1 MADYDAGE
9 ISERE
14 RLAADRQKA
23 LAKTNADALL
33 RQYYNQ
39 LGTYDLA
46 DQQNRALADR
56 NAIQMR
62 RKAEADRFE
71 AARNLRSAGRG
82 ILSQMGPAGM
92 QGSATENFMRGME
105 NRSDADSST
114 YWNQLQ
120 ENLDTVENSYL
131 ENENQNNI
139 SREEARVNAL
149 KGIEDIMSETS
160 ANLSNINP
168 NLYEE
173 VTPED
178 LGVDVNPLQNR
189 QTRESLAQQSGYVM
203 PQQAR
208 FNALGNY
215 NSRNRIAQPN
225 YFGQLMNQ
233 INRNPQQQLY
243 QRARTAADNPL
254 VFDEETGTFK
264 PAWQQ

>member
-9 ISERE
+9 VSERE

-39 LGTYDLA
+39 LSTYDLA

-56 NAIQMR
+56 NALQMR

-105 NRSDADSST
+105 NRSDADNST

-173 VTPED
+173 VTPEGI
-178 LGVDVNPLQNR
+178 GVDVNPLQNR
-189 QTRESLAQQSGYVM
+189 QTRESLAQQSGYLLPTYAGQLPYWTSPDGQYAGEPYIM
-203 PQQAR
+203 PGNAR
-208 FNALGNY
+208 QNALRHAP
-215 NSRNRIAQPN
+215 RNRIAQPN
-225 YFGQLMNQ
+225 YFGRLMNQ
-233 INRNPQQQLY
+233 INGR
-243 QRARTAADNPL
+243 
-254 VFDEETGTFK
+254 
-264 PAWQQ
+264 